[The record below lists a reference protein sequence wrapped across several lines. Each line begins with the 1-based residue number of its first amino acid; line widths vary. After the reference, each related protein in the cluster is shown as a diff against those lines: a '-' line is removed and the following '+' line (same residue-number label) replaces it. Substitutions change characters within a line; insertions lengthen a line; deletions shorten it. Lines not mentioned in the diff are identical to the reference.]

1 MNNEEGRMSVNEKKR
16 ERGDLTGPLIEGR
29 ERRFEGDQP
38 DLLLVLPG
46 EEMMRG
52 EALVLCHQIGDLHLV
67 AELAVH

>member
-1 MNNEEGRMSVNEKKR
+1 MSVNEKKR
-16 ERGDLTGPLIEGR
+16 ERGELTGPLIEGR

-38 DLLLVLPG
+38 GLLLVLPG

-52 EALVLCHQIGDLHLV
+52 EALVLCLQIGDLHLV